1 MRESVGLIPNA
12 PGRYEAC
19 RIALG
24 RFSRCRPELTAST
37 SDLCTQN
44 AYSVHRQLSGAFILV
59 NRRPCMH
66 NLSLAARVKVQLIAE
81 LLHKSSH
88 EVEIISQ
95 GALEPRTPG
104 GAPRSRFYPAFSEE
118 QTFHPDIPVHYL
130 SALDVRY
137 LTGFGIQP
145 RQIVSASATPDQAI

>member
-1 MRESVGLIPNA
+1 M
-12 PGRYEAC
+12 
-19 RIALG
+19 RIAYIVNYQG
-24 RFSRCRPELTAST
+24 PSFA
-37 SDLCTQN
+37 
-44 AYSVHRQLSGAFILV
+44 

-118 QTFHPDIPVHYL
+118 QTFHPAHPGPLPFGARCPIPDRILGESGRAKSYL
-130 SALDVRY
+130 RRRHRTRRFDLVILYNMQRAQIGGTVCGSAAWAARHPAVR
-137 LTGFGIQP
+137 
-145 RQIVSASATPDQAI
+145 R